1 MILGALVVV
10 GALAMPAS
18 AASLS
23 GPAGPV
29 LPPAS
34 ALASTAP
41 LPASV
46 GAALEGPLSDG
57 SLGASVGAVVIDVAT
72 GEVVFDQGGSQPRS
86 TASNEKVFTAVS
98 ILSALGPDHRIATTV
113 TWDPTTSALTI
124 VGAGDPTLAS
134 VAAEGSSLDQ
144 LATQVAEQVPSPSP
158 ITLRYDTSLFTGP
171 DTAPGWDASY
181 PELGV
186 AAPVSALIVN
196 RARIP
201 GMGAREPDPALAAA
215 AAFADML
222 VERGF
227 TVDGPE
233 PGSAIGDVVAETE
246 SVPLATMVE
255 TMLTES
261 DNDMSEQLAHLAGA
275 QLTGTGSFESGG
287 AATKQAL
294 TSLGVP
300 VTGLVSVDGSGLSY
314 EDRASPVTLASVIA
328 TVAGESSPAW
338 SWPIITGLPI
348 AGLTGTL
355 NDRFLDAD
363 SAAGA
368 GVVRAKTGT
377 LIGVSTLAGTV
388 VDADGRLLAFAFM
401 ADEAVDVELS
411 RAALDRAAA
420 ALAECSCSS

>member
-34 ALASTAP
+34 ALASTVP

-144 LATQVAEQVPSPSP
+144 LATQVAEQVPSQSP

-201 GMGAREPDPALAAA
+201 GMDAREPDPALAAA

-287 AATKQAL
+287 AATKQAI
-294 TSLGVP
+294 TALGVP

-314 EDRASPVTLASVIA
+314 EDLAAPLTLASVIA
-328 TVAGESSPAW
+328 AVAGESSPAW

-355 NDRFLDAD
+355 DDRFLDAD

-388 VDADGRLLAFAFM
+388 VDADGRLLVFAFM
-401 ADEAVDVELS
+401 ADEATDVDLS

-420 ALAECSCSS
+420 ALAQCSCSE

>member
-1 MILGALVVV
+1 VILGSLVVV

-18 AASLS
+18 AAGIF

-34 ALASTAP
+34 TTASTVP
-41 LPASV
+41 LPAYV
-46 GAALEGPLSDG
+46 AAALEGPLSDDV
-57 SLGASVGAVVIDVAT
+57 LGPSVGAVVIDVST
-72 GEVVFDQGGSQPRS
+72 GEVVFDQAGEQARS

-98 ILSALGPDHRIATTV
+98 ILSALGPDHRITTTV
-113 TWDPTTSALTI
+113 TWDPSTSVLTL

-134 VAAEGSSLDQ
+134 VAAEGSSLDA
-144 LATQVAEQVPSPSP
+144 LASQVVGEVTDKET
-158 ITLRYDTSLFTGP
+158 ITLRYDTSLFSGP
-171 DTAPGWDASY
+171 ALGPGWDSSY
-181 PELGV
+181 PKLGV

-196 RARIP
+196 RARVP
-201 GMGAREPDPALAAA
+201 GMDARNSDPALAAA
-215 AAFADML
+215 GVFAQL
-222 VERGF
+222 LTQRGLAI
-227 TVDGPE
+227 DGPE
-233 PGSAIGDVVAETE
+233 PGTSVGSVIAETA
-246 SVPLATMVE
+246 SIPLATMVQ

-275 QLTGTGSFESGG
+275 QLTGTGTFESGG
-287 AATKQAL
+287 QATKQAL

-300 VTGLVSVDGSGLSY
+300 VSGLVSVDGSGLSY
-314 EDRASPVTLASVIA
+314 EDRASPLTLASVIA
-328 TVAGESSPAW
+328 TVAGDASPAW

-355 NDRFLDAD
+355 NDRFLDPD
-363 SAAGA
+363 SASGA

-420 ALAECSCSS
+420 ALAECSCSG